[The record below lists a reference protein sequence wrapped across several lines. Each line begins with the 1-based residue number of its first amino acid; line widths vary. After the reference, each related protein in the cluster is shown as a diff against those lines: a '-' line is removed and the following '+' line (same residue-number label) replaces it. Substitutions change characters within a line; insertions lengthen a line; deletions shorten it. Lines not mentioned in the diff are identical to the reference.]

1 MLHIEVRVK
10 ISSKQEKI
18 REVNSEREKINY
30 LLSRII
36 CNSPPTHA
44 QKVTRSPTL
53 LNGFTRYKR
62 NYFYTKCKLGDANVF
77 EQLTHMIHSNLAD
90 PARNHTHV
98 LKIKPCMSKGL
109 VFEIIDCKRLI
120 ITGIVCLKFI
130 FRWIPV
136 VIMVKLYAT
145 A

>member
-10 ISSKQEKI
+10 ISFKQEKI
-18 REVNSEREKINY
+18 REVNSKKEKKE
-30 LLSRII
+30 II
-36 CNSPPTHA
+36 YYEELYATPPHPPTHA
-44 QKVTRSPTL
+44 QKVTCSPTL
-53 LNGFTRYKR
+53 LNGLTRYKR

-77 EQLTHMIHSNLAD
+77 EQLTHIIHSNLAD

-120 ITGIVCLKFI
+120 ITGIV
-130 FRWIPV
+130 
-136 VIMVKLYAT
+136 
-145 A
+145 